1 MFLFIIFAFYMLNKI
16 MLYDSQIVYKKN
28 RLIYCF
34 DNLSSPFLIRIL
46 RRHLRHRDMYP
57 TSPTRTSDSL
67 FPS

>member
-1 MFLFIIFAFYMLNKI
+1 MFLFLIFVFYILNKI

-34 DNLSSPFLIRIL
+34 DSLSSPFLIRIL
-46 RRHLRHRDMYP
+46 RRHLLHRDMYP

-67 FPS
+67 LPS